1 MSLIPI
7 KPLLALVMLA
17 NLAHFGP
24 GYSYEHFKPAQI
36 SFQVPKAWVVDNEQT
51 LFAQGF
57 VVPPMP
63 LYALV
68 AAPAATPS
76 RLAFNPSSVPWLFV
90 TVENVSD
97 MLPPAQLYELA
108 PNYLEYLASE
118 AGPTVTTAV
127 KTLVAPNRVEQGGLS
142 GSTAAMTVVSQGS
155 STSFE
160 DLAYERGSQLWL
172 VIAGCSS
179 SCYRQNAGAIR
190 QIVNSVRVGTAS

>member
-1 MSLIPI
+1 
-7 KPLLALVMLA
+7 MLA
-17 NLAHFGP
+17 TVAHFGP
-24 GYSYEHFKPAQI
+24 NYSYEHCQPAQI
-36 SFQVPKAWVVDNEQT
+36 SFQVPRAWVVDNEQT

-57 VVPPMP
+57 VIPPMP
-63 LYALV
+63 LYAMV
-68 AAPAATPS
+68 AAPSAAPS

-90 TVENVSD
+90 TVETDSD

-108 PNYLEYLASE
+108 PNYLEYLATEGS
-118 AGPTVTTAV
+118 PTVTTSV
-127 KTLVAPNRVEQGGLS
+127 KTLVAPNRVRQGGLS
-142 GSTAAMTVVSQGS
+142 GSTAAMTVASKGS

-179 SCYRQNAGAIR
+179 ACFSHNVGAIT